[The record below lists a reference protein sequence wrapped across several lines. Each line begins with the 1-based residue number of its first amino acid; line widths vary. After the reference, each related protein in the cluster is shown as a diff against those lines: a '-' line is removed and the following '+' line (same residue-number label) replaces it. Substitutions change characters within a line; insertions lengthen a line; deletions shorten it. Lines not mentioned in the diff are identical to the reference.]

1 MAIQIQQILLLSA
14 GEHLSEQTQKIGAA
28 LTKEFAAKLSF
39 CHFGQGNL
47 STNFLNDGLNFHFE
61 QQSGSFS
68 ANAAMKLIKK
78 NNPDL
83 VVLQLS
89 EDPKNGIDVKSVFNI
104 IDHFERM
111 VLTIPEKGNFNLNSI
126 VVPIDT
132 SFETRQKIPYA
143 LSMANLFNATI
154 HVVGVSNDTDK
165 DAEVTIKN
173 YTRQVCNHI
182 QEKGKA
188 STLEMRLGGNP
199 SKQTLQYAAEKEAGL
214 LVIMSEQ
221 EGRFMDFFTGKYSEQ
236 IIKNSTIPIL
246 TVHSK
251 DLVVSEAR
259 L

>member
-1 MAIQIQQILLLSA
+1 MAIQIQQILLLSS
-14 GEHLSEQTQKIGAA
+14 GENLSEQTQKLGLA
-28 LTKEFAAKLSF
+28 LTKQFAAKLNF
-39 CHFGQGNL
+39 CHFGSGNL
-47 STNFLNDGLNFHFE
+47 QQNLSSSGLDFQFE
-61 QQSGSFS
+61 QLNSSFS
-68 ANAAMKLIKK
+68 ASQALKLINKY
-78 NNPDL
+78 NPDL
-83 VVLQLS
+83 VMVQLNANA
-89 EDPKNGIDVKSVFNI
+89 KNGIDAKSVFSI

-111 VLTIPEKGNFNLNSI
+111 VLTIPASGNIELNSI

-143 LSMANLFNATI
+143 LAMSGISNATI

-182 QEKGKA
+182 QEKGKNC
-188 STLEMRLGGNP
+188 TLDMRMGGNP
-199 SKQTLQYAAEKEAGL
+199 SEQTLKYASEKQAGMV
-214 LVIMSEQ
+214 VIMSEQ

-236 IIKNSTIPIL
+236 IIKNANIPIL